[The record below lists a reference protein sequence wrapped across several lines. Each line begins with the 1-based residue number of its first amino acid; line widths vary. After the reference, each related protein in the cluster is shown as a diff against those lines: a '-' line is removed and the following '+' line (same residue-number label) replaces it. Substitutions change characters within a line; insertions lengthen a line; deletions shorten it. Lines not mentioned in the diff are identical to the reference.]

1 MGTVTRLDLSLKATA
16 DHPCCVGV
24 GFVAADIVE
33 GSGEGFVSAG
43 GSCGNVMAILAWL
56 GWNAVPVSR
65 LGRDW
70 ASKTIRK
77 DLRKAGVTL
86 NYLSGEDAVQTPIVI
101 QRFVEDARGQRTHR
115 FALTCPE
122 CGGWLPRYRPITL
135 AQADRLTSLGLEP
148 KTFYLDRVSPAG
160 LRVAAWARDLGA
172 LILFEPSSIGDER
185 QFQKAVDLCHILK
198 YSHDRLGHLR
208 DLREAHNPRIIV
220 ETLAEEG
227 LRVRWHGRWTEL
239 PAIEAPWFRDGAG
252 SGDWCSAGLIHRL
265 GTQGSAVFE
274 TLQNPRLLAA
284 LRFGQALAAVNCGYE
299 GARGAMHALS
309 RDEMAIALTK
319 LSSRKPEP
327 LPDNVQSTVSH
338 DSEILKKIC
347 ATCSNDREGRAQSKA
362 KGLTRRSVG

>member
-1 MGTVTRLDLSLKATA
+1 MTRVDLSLKAA
-16 DHPCCVGV
+16 VGHPCCIGV

-56 GWNAVPVSR
+56 GWNAVPFSR

-70 ASKTIRK
+70 AAKMIRK
-77 DLRKAGVTL
+77 DLGDSGVAL
-86 NYLSGEDAVQTPIVI
+86 DYLSEEDVVQTPIVI
-101 QRFVEDARGQRTHR
+101 QQFVEDVSGRRTHR

-135 AQADRLTSLGLEP
+135 AQARRLMSLDLKP
-148 KTFYLDRVSPAG
+148 KTLYLDRVSPAA
-160 LRVAAWARDLGA
+160 LRVAAWARDVGA
-172 LILFEPSSIGDER
+172 LVLFEPSSIGDER

-208 DLREAHNPRIIV
+208 DLREAHTPKIIV

-227 LRVRWHGRWTEL
+227 LRVRWHGHWTEL
-239 PAIEAPWFRDGAG
+239 PAFEAPWFRDGAG
-252 SGDWCSAGLIHRL
+252 SGDWCSAGLIHHL
-265 GTQGSAVFE
+265 GTHGSAVFK
-274 TLQNPRLLAA
+274 TLQKPRLLAA

-309 RDEMAIALTK
+309 RDQMAITLTK
-319 LSSRKPEP
+319 LSSRKPEQ
-327 LPDNVQSTVSH
+327 LPEVESTANH
-338 DSEILKKIC
+338 DSEIPKKIC
-347 ATCSNDREGRAQSKA
+347 ATCSTDKKDRAPSRAKR
-362 KGLTRRSVG
+362 LTRRSAG